1 MLIYYLMLIY
11 MEFSVAILMTA
22 FYQRDQS
29 RFSTFE

>member
-1 MLIYYLMLIY
+1 
-11 MEFSVAILMTA
+11 MEFSVVILMTA

>member
-1 MLIYYLMLIY
+1 

-29 RFSTFE
+29 RFRTFE